1 MSKWKETAIGLIPVD
16 WQYVPF
22 QSVLS
27 QPLRNGIYK
36 SKDYHGRGTRVV
48 NMGEMFAFDKL
59 PSIDMARIELSDD
72 ELEKSCVVEGD
83 LLFARRS
90 LVAEGAGKCT
100 LVLRQEEPLT
110 FESSIIRARPHFEKA
125 DSAYLLYL
133 FSSPIGKYLLKT
145 ILRQVAVSGIT
156 STDLSNLDLPL
167 PNLEE
172 QKKVSYFLSCLDRK
186 ISNLHQQ
193 NETLESIAQTLFK
206 HWFVD
211 FEFPNEDGKP
221 YKSSGGAMVR
231 SDLGDI
237 PVGWEVGKLDDVLQ
251 LVIDYRGRTPKKLGT
266 DWSLTGIPALSAK
279 NIKSGRIVRE
289 DSINFVDKDLYKK
302 WMKDE
307 LQKGD
312 VLLTSEAPLG
322 ELLYLANNKKYV
334 LSQRLFSLRVK
345 ESFSSSYLYFWL
357 KSSQGQ
363 FLLERRATG
372 STVEGIRQ
380 VELRKV
386 EIIIPTLG
394 ILAKATNI
402 WIVALEKIESNI
414 QQIQTLTQMRDRL
427 LPKLMSGQLRIPE

>member
-1 MSKWKETAIGLIPVD
+1 MSEWQGTEIGSIPPD
-16 WQYVPF
+16 WQIKTLDQYIQDGRGICYGV
-22 QSVLS
+22 V
-27 QPLRNGIYK
+27 QPGFHDENGIPMIRVNNLK
-36 SKDYHGRGTRVV
+36 DGRINHDDVLKVSANIESKYSRSRLKG
-48 NMGEMFAFDKL
+48 GE
-59 PSIDMARIELSDD
+59 
-72 ELEKSCVVEGD
+72 
-83 LLFARRS
+83 LLIS
-90 LVAEGAGKCT
+90 LVGNVGEIVIVDPQYEGWNIARAVGVIPINNNIDRAWLKYWLQSSQIKHYINTHCNTTVQIT
-100 LVLRQEEPLT
+100 LNLKDVSELPILEP
-110 FESSIIRARPHFEKA
+110 P
-125 DSAYLLYL
+125 
-133 FSSPIGKYLLKT
+133 
-145 ILRQVAVSGIT
+145 
-156 STDLSNLDLPL
+156 
-167 PNLEE
+167 LEE
-172 QKKVSYFLSCLDRK
+172 QKLIASIPSVLDRK
-186 ISNLHQQ
+186 ISNLRQQ